1 MDDLAIR
8 RETPPPALALGA
20 AGAIPFVL
28 AALSQWMTMPL
39 ISSEFGYRAGV
50 IYAAIILSFLGGV
63 RWGAILHWPQGERQT
78 WDLAGSNIAALAGW
92 LALLLPPVMCL
103 SLLIAGFLLQ
113 GLWDLIASE
122 QGLLPHWFGRLR
134 TALTAV
140 VCVSLGLMLL
150 KAAVS

>member
-8 RETPPPALALGA
+8 RETPTVALALAGT
-20 AGAIPFVL
+20 GAIPFIL
-28 AALSQWMTMPL
+28 AALSQWIALPL
-39 ISSEFGYRAGV
+39 ITPEFGYRAGV
-50 IYAAIILSFLGGV
+50 IYAAIILSFLGGI
-63 RWGAILHWPQGERQT
+63 RWGAILHWPQGERQS

-122 QGLLPHWFGRLR
+122 QGVLPRWFGRLR
-134 TALTAV
+134 TAVTAV
-140 VCVSLGLMLL
+140 ATVALALMLL
-150 KAAVS
+150 KAVVS